1 MPELGV
7 PGVPLASR
15 SVNPIPTRGR
25 GTDFATGTPKFFHLL
40 ASMDLQVPL
49 DNNVFFLN
57 MTFMIIT
64 YFSFDDA
71 GSNDKRQDFR
81 IFEKDE

>member
-1 MPELGV
+1 
-7 PGVPLASR
+7 
-15 SVNPIPTRGR
+15 
-25 GTDFATGTPKFFHLL
+25 
-40 ASMDLQVPL
+40 MDLQVPL